1 MYKTKVIKNIK
12 DLDQR
17 ATLIEDMLN
26 EEAKKGWDF
35 QGAISGYKFNVILI
49 FKRNAQHKLN
59 EDINKGISKVKS
71 RVTEIVKGN
80 VSKKEVDKEEN

>member
-1 MYKTKVIKNIK
+1 MYKTRVIKNVK

-17 ATLIEDMLN
+17 AQLIEDMLN
-26 EEAKKGWDF
+26 EEAKNGWDF
-35 QGAISGYKFNVILI
+35 EGAMSGYKFNVILI

-71 RVTEIVKGN
+71 RVTEFVKGSS
-80 VSKKEVDKEEN
+80 SKKETSNDD

>member
-1 MYKTKVIKNIK
+1 MYKTRVIKNVK

-17 ATLIEDMLN
+17 AILIEDMLN
-26 EEAKKGWDF
+26 DEAKNGWDF
-35 QGAISGYKFNVILI
+35 EGALSGYKFSVILI

-71 RVTEIVKGN
+71 RVTEFVKG
-80 VSKKEVDKEEN
+80 SSQKKENSKQEE